1 MSLNLPAEVLDAAL
15 TLFFLGGAATG
26 VGNLDVG
33 WFVSVYEDFA
43 VEEDGYWSFNY

>member
-1 MSLNLPAEVLDAAL
+1 MSLNLPAEVLDAACPAAAL

-33 WFVSVYEDFA
+33 
-43 VEEDGYWSFNY
+43 